1 MSMRSI
7 RRLSEALWHGAP
19 GDSRAAALELVK
31 SPDPRALA
39 PLVGAL
45 GRHGVHHAA
54 ADALL
59 AVGEPAIPAL
69 VAALRREV
77 APFAAAVL
85 VRLGALAEP
94 SALAGAS
101 SSNPQVRRYCLLVLA
116 EVAPERAAEE
126 LWAAWAD
133 RNCGVRSAA
142 HQGLERLGVRFS
154 ADQLAT
160 AAERCEHG
168 LGHVDVR
175 AFASHRHDPRVR
187 ALLHRLAL
195 VPRTGIAALRLLVT
209 SGEVEVARQLLDSDD
224 AVMVRQA
231 AWVAYWDRLP
241 DLQRAAAAVGIGS
254 AVATELADELVAIVD
269 DDEEAPAVRAQCLIQ
284 VAGSVPPQRLAEL
297 CLDAFESDDWR
308 LRKVAVNSMP
318 PGPLLGGMVESA
330 LQDPDASV
338 RYSAECRARRP

>member
-19 GDSRAAALELVK
+19 GDGRAAAPELVK

-54 ADALL
+54 ADALVAL
-59 AVGEPAIPAL
+59 GEPAIPAL

-77 APFAAAVL
+77 APLAAAVL

-94 SALAGAS
+94 SSLAGAS
-101 SSNPQVRRYCLLVLA
+101 CSNPQVRRYCLLVLA
-116 EVAPERAAEE
+116 EVAPERAAEI

-133 RNCGVRSAA
+133 CDCGVRSAA

-154 ADQLAT
+154 ADQLVT

-168 LGHVDVR
+168 LGHVEVR

-224 AVMVRQA
+224 AVMVFQA

-241 DLQRAAAAVGIGS
+241 DLQRAAAARTLDRSGATPDALRAAAAVGIGS
-254 AVATELADELVAIVD
+254 ALATELVDELVIIVD
-269 DDEEAPAVRAQCLIQ
+269 DDAEAPSVRAECLIQ
-284 VAGSVPPQRLAEL
+284 VAGSIPPERLAEL
-297 CLDAFESDDWR
+297 CLHALESNDWR
-308 LRKVAVNSMP
+308 LRKVAVN
-318 PGPLLGGMVESA
+318 
-330 LQDPDASV
+330 
-338 RYSAECRARRP
+338 